1 MSRWLFAFCDGR
13 SDRGVASQRFC
24 FRARLRVNLILELER
39 ETDGIGI
46 GVRPEESALIDINSV
61 VLVLTGAFKYKDK
74 MRVAPS
80 DCKQPWKS
88 FSMMDVPVFENGEDS
103 EEFIRR

>member
-1 MSRWLFAFCDGR
+1 MRKTHTSPVLCPVDGLMSCWLFAFCEGR
-13 SDRGVASQRFC
+13 SDRSAASPRLC

-39 ETDGIGI
+39 ERDGIGI
-46 GVRPEESALIDINSV
+46 GVRPEESALIDAINSV

-80 DCKQPWKS
+80 DCKQP
-88 FSMMDVPVFENGEDS
+88 
-103 EEFIRR
+103 